1 MYKTWASGS
10 IELLNHAEKH
20 IGTNTAF
27 DKRIAFISID
37 NCVELSIR
45 TFLSL
50 PRQFFPGRRPNRNE
64 FEDVCN
70 SFTGLLN
77 LFMKFASNRIGG
89 IEPGDIEHYHRIR
102 NKLYHDGTGLSV
114 DDEYL
119 NAYFVIAKT
128 ILKKLFEVE
137 YDDIRKKKIDEI
149 SIENMIIIWNKIEDL
164 VNRLYTRFDIDSAY
178 TYKWEEMMKKD
189 IISLDE
195 IQDLTEVRMS
205 RNRIVHSEKV
215 DYEYL
220 EESLSKAIRLKGTL
234 EKLLGNS

>member
-1 MYKTWASGS
+1 M
-10 IELLNHAEKH
+10 
-20 IGTNTAF
+20 
-27 DKRIAFISID
+27 
-37 NCVELSIR
+37 LSR
-45 TFLSL
+45 SCWFST
-50 PRQFFPGRRPNRNE
+50 
-64 FEDVCN
+64 
-70 SFTGLLN
+70 LLN